1 MKNYEFQ
8 VGDYVL
14 HYGKVIKIEAAHLK
28 KVGYHNGRRD
38 KLTWVRVSELQPIE
52 LTKDFLDWAF
62 EFNELDTVQYNF
74 EDEYA
79 KIFYFAPNKRMPW
92 NFVWIPKTQEL
103 LIEDD
108 PLIRMNYI
116 HQLQH
121 VLREIGNTYII
132 DYETYR
138 NSKSSM
144 RNSD

>member
-14 HYGKVIKIEAAHLK
+14 HYGNVIKIEAAHLK

-38 KLTWVRVSELQPIE
+38 RLTWLRISELQPIE
-52 LTKDFLDWAF
+52 ITKDFLDWAF
-62 EFNELDTVQYNF
+62 EFNEEDTLQYNF
-74 EDEYA
+74 EDEVE
-79 KIFYFAPNKRMPW
+79 KVFYFAPNKWWHW
-92 NFVWIPKTQEL
+92 NFVWCSETKEL
-103 LIEDD
+103 FIEDD
-108 PLIRMNYI
+108 PLIRMMYI

-132 DYETYR
+132 DYEAYR

-144 RNSD
+144 